1 MTIYFDNNA
10 TTHLDPIVAKLM
22 YELNLQGISNP
33 ASQHRAGRDALHLL
47 EEAKTTI
54 LDSVHASTDSM
65 NSPQIVLTSGGTE
78 SNNLAL
84 NSLYAQQP
92 GLAIVGGTDHP
103 SVIEAAK
110 FLGEQGGNFRV
121 LPVDEH
127 GACDLNVLS
136 DWILDAK
143 NRNQP
148 VSFVSVMLGN
158 NETGI
163 LQDLPKISAI
173 CAAQDVPVHSDVV
186 QAIGKIPVDMNALG
200 LSALT
205 LTAHKIHGP
214 VGVGALIARPN
225 VKLEPMVI
233 GGGQQLGVRAGT
245 EAVVPAVGLATCLTQ
260 ILHSLEN
267 GEYQKLEILR
277 DNFEKQMCSACDAV
291 VIGEHAKRLPHTSNL
306 SFPGVDRQAL
316 QMSLD
321 LKGLACSTGSACSS
335 GSGRPSGS
343 LVAMGIDDEIV
354 RGSLRFSFS
363 RFTSESEI
371 ENGISIISEAVSR
384 CRQAV

>member
-10 TTHLDPIVAKLM
+10 TTHLDPVVAKLM

-54 LDSVHASTDSM
+54 LDSVHASTNSM
-65 NSPQIVLTSGGTE
+65 HAPQMILTSGGTE

-84 NSLYAQQP
+84 NSLYAQRP

-110 FLGEQGGNFRV
+110 FLGEQNGHFRI
-121 LPVDEH
+121 LPVDEN
-127 GACDLNVLS
+127 GACDLNILS
-136 DWILDAK
+136 DWIQEAS

-163 LQDLPKISAI
+163 LQDLPKISEI
-173 CAAQDVPVHSDVV
+173 CAAHDIPVHSDVV
-186 QAIGKIPVDMNALG
+186 QAIGKIPVDMHALG

-214 VGVGALIARPN
+214 VGVGALIALPDL
-225 VKLEPMVI
+225 KLEPMVI
-233 GGGQQLGVRAGT
+233 GGGQQLGIRAGT

-267 GEYQKLEILR
+267 DEYKKLEVLR
-277 DNFEKQMCSACDAV
+277 DDFEKQLCSACDAV
-291 VIGEHAKRLPHTSNL
+291 VIGKHADRLPHTSNL

-354 RGSLRFSFS
+354 KGSLRFSFS

-371 ENGISIISEAVSR
+371 QNGISIISEAVTR